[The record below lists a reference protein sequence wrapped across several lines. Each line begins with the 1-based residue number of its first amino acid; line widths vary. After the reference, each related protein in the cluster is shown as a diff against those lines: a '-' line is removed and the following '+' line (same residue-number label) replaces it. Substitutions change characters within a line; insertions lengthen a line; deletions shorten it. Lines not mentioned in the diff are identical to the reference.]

1 MGEDAGTS
9 SSVQP
14 PPSADPSG
22 SGFVEKVP
30 VEKD

>member
-9 SSVQP
+9 SSVHPQ
-14 PPSADPSG
+14 PSADPSG
-22 SGFVEKVP
+22 SGFVGKFP